1 MIIKKK
7 LYNCIAF
14 FIVILFLSC
23 SNIDDENVDVVKDKF
38 YLLET
43 GLTDNELDSYGKK
56 VVYRFKSINN
66 LVALNNNGQLKNN
79 FVNSHLY
86 KIIEDNNKIRINYNF
101 NKFLS
106 DNKYNEIFRNTYSE
120 ANFDKAIDRINSANI
135 NLQKVNI
142 AIVDSGVVPVTSAI
156 KAKLKFS
163 INLTNDSSDPFKII
177 SSHATY
183 LASVFAGIDEYFSI
197 KNVYAKNAELYSYRV
212 NVSRDSSQA
221 EKKFGSLQLAVAI
234 DEAIFHNAK
243 IVNLS
248 LSYLSK
254 PYDSSIF
261 IEKILISN
269 AAKKGIVFVVPAG
282 NENMNIDTQKIYPS
296 RYDLNNVVTVS
307 SHNNQLRRTY
317 NSNYGLNVDLSAQGV
332 NLLLS
337 NNKGKLDFVSGTS
350 FSVAVVAAA
359 MSLYYG
365 AFPNASLNTMLDH
378 LFMSANDYMN
388 LNENEITSKYGRLN
402 VDRFIQLGMV
412 NDLNI

>member
-1 MIIKKK
+1 MINKKK
-7 LYNCIAF
+7 LYNYLNLFTAT
-14 FIVILFLSC
+14 LFLSC
-23 SNIDDENVDVVKDKF
+23 SNTDDENIDVVKDKI
-38 YLLET
+38 YILET

-66 LVALNNNGQLKNN
+66 LVALNNNSQLKNN
-79 FVNSHLY
+79 YVNSSLY
-86 KIIEDNNKIRINYNF
+86 KIIEENAKVRIDYNF

-106 DNKYNEIFRNTYSE
+106 NKKYNEIFIRTYSE
-120 ANFDKAIDRINSANI
+120 ANFDKALDRINSANI
-135 NLQKVNI
+135 SLQKVNV
-142 AIVDSGVVPVTSAI
+142 AIVDSGVVPVTRAI

-183 LASVFAGIDEYFSI
+183 LASIFAGIDEYFSI

-212 NVSRDSSQA
+212 NVTRDSSQT
-221 EKKFGSLQLAVAI
+221 EKKYGSLQLAVAI
-234 DEAIFHNAK
+234 DEAVFHNAK

-282 NENMNIDTQKIYPS
+282 NENMNIDTQEVYPS

-307 SHNNQLRRTY
+307 SHNNQLVRAY
-317 NSNYGLNVDLSAQGV
+317 NSNYGLNVDLSAQGIS
-332 NLLLS
+332 LHLT
-337 NNKGKLDFVSGTS
+337 NNKGNLDFVSGTS

-365 AFPNASLNTMLDH
+365 AFPAASLNTMLDH
-378 LFMSANDYMN
+378 LFMSANDYN
-388 LNENEITSKYGRLN
+388 NTNENEIISKYGRLD
-402 VDRFIQLGMV
+402 VDRFIKLGMV
-412 NDLNI
+412 ND